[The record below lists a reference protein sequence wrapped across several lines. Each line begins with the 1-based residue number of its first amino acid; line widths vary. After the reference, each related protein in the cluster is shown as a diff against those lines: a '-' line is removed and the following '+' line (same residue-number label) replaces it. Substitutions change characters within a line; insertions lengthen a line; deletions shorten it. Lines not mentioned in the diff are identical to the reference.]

1 MDRGSGRRG
10 DLATAPRHRK
20 LCFRPQWSPSATND
34 KVHHLEMARVN
45 QKLYQKRGDGYPV
58 PRVYHRKAR
67 GKQSARLLIKC
78 GDCDRKFEIYYGP
91 NGEDL
96 EIAGVLASVEN
107 WREILLPLLKKPP
120 RRKLQYRPL
129 EEYLAER
136 AKRDK

>member
-1 MDRGSGRRG
+1 MKR
-10 DLATAPRHRK
+10 AK
-20 LCFRPQWSPSATND
+20 
-34 KVHHLEMARVN
+34 
-45 QKLYQKRGDGYPV
+45 QKRSRKRGDGYPV

-78 GDCDRKFEIYYGP
+78 GDCASKVEIYYGP
-91 NGEDL
+91 DGEDL

-107 WREILLPLLKKPP
+107 WREILLPLLKDPP

-136 AKRDK
+136 AKRAK